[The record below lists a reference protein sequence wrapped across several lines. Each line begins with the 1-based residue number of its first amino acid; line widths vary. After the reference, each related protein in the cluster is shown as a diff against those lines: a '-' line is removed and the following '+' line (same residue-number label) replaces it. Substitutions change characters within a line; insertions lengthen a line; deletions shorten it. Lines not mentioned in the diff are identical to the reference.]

1 MLNNKLEKRKEVS
14 QSDSIGSS
22 LIRIYFVMF
31 YRRSIGEF
39 SKIVHILIN
48 VINFFS
54 QILSRISIAQVHY
67 TLVYQSNKI

>member
-1 MLNNKLEKRKEVS
+1 MLSNKLEKRKEVS

-39 SKIVHILIN
+39 SKIVLILIN

>member
-1 MLNNKLEKRKEVS
+1 MLNKTSKRKEVS

>member
-1 MLNNKLEKRKEVS
+1 MLNKTSKRKEVS

-39 SKIVHILIN
+39 LIIVHRIVN
-48 VINFFS
+48 VINFF
-54 QILSRISIAQVHY
+54 QNFLSRISIAQVHY

>member
-1 MLNNKLEKRKEVS
+1 MLKTFRSQKEVVS

-39 SKIVHILIN
+39 SKIVHRIVN
-48 VINFFS
+48 VINFF
-54 QILSRISIAQVHY
+54 QNFLSRISITQVHY
-67 TLVYQSNKI
+67 TLVHQSNKL